1 MIDTCSFPASSSASV
16 PLVLDGFPSHSR
28 GETFLIAAV
37 LTPVSLP
44 FVDHTILIFSAV
56 VLKFFSDRP
65 LEETLA
71 ALAGVNPIVL
81 TRGPVSANRAVV
93 FGG

>member
-56 VLKFFSDRP
+56 VL
-65 LEETLA
+65 
-71 ALAGVNPIVL
+71 
-81 TRGPVSANRAVV
+81 
-93 FGG
+93 

>member
-28 GETFLIAAV
+28 VETFLIAAV

-44 FVDHTILIFSAV
+44 FVDNTILIFSAV

-71 ALAGVNPIVL
+71 ALTGVNPIVL